1 MWAATAIDAAR
12 AVSTVVVV
20 ARVRGYSVES
30 ISRSYVTVPAPVAGG
45 RSAPLLRW
53 ATVMSSLR
61 RSLVAVIALTAV
73 LDACSS
79 DDDRIV
85 DDTVAESTTTTVPPT
100 VTSDGRL
107 VIGALLPLTDT
118 LLGEPMAEAVEIAVD
133 RINTAGGVLDQ
144 RVRLIVA
151 DEGSSTATASASIQ
165 TLLDRDVD
173 AIIGPASSL
182 IALSTLDE
190 MVSAGKLVC
199 SPTASALALDGFPD
213 NDLFFRT
220 VPSDS
225 LQARAIAAAADQ
237 TGAQRVTIVSVDDAY
252 GRPFADAVAASL
264 ANEVIADV
272 ERISF
277 SADDDDLSD
286 EAAMLADSDT
296 QVMVLLADGEDGT
309 RFLEALDDNDT
320 SGLATI
326 VVNDALR
333 NPTAPQRIQGLDPEL
348 RAKIVGLA
356 PQAESGDP
364 DAPFDPPGL
373 FAANAYDCANL
384 IALAAVRAGS
394 DAPRDIAR
402 RFAQISVSGSA
413 CDTFAKCVETIS
425 SGLEIDYNGPS
436 GVTDLLIRTGDLSRA
451 TFDRFVFDES
461 GRDVL
466 QRSVVVGG

>member
-1 MWAATAIDAAR
+1 MR
-12 AVSTVVVV
+12 
-20 ARVRGYSVES
+20 
-30 ISRSYVTVPAPVAGG
+30 
-45 RSAPLLRW
+45 
-53 ATVMSSLR
+53 SLR
-61 RSLVAVIALTAV
+61 RSPVAVVALVALIVALV
-73 LDACSS
+73 ACSS
-79 DDDRIV
+79 DDDSLV
-85 DDTVAESTTTTVPPT
+85 DDTVADTTTTTVRSE
-100 VTSDGRL
+100 VTGDGQL
-107 VIGALLPLTDT
+107 VIGALLPLSDT
-118 LLGEPMAEAVEIAVD
+118 LLGEPMAEAVEIAVS
-133 RINTAGGVLDQ
+133 RINTAGGVLGQ
-144 RVRLIVA
+144 RVQLIVA

-173 AIIGPASSL
+173 AVIGPASSL

-190 MVSAGKLVC
+190 IVSAGKVVC

-213 NDLFFRT
+213 DDLFFRT

-225 LQARAIAAAADQ
+225 LQARAIAGATDQ
-237 TGAQRVTIVSVDDAY
+237 TGAQRVTIAYVDDAY
-252 GRPFADAVAASL
+252 GRPFADAVEASL
-264 ANEVIADV
+264 ADELIAAV

-348 RAKIVGLA
+348 RGKIVGLA
-356 PQAESGDP
+356 PQADSGDP
-364 DAPFDPPGL
+364 TDPFDPPGL

-384 IALAAVRAGS
+384 IALAAFRADS

-402 RFAQISVSGSA
+402 QLAQVSVSGSA
-413 CDTFAKCVETIS
+413 CGTFADCTDTIS
-425 SGLEIDYNGPS
+425 SGLQIDYNGPS
-436 GVTDLLIRTGDLSRA
+436 GVTDLLIRTGDPARA